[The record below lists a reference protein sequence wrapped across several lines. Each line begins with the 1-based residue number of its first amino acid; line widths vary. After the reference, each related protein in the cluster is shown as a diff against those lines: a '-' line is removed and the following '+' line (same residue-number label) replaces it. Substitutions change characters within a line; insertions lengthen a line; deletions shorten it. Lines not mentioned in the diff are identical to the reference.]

1 MQPIVGIDV
10 SKLKLDLCL
19 VINEKGKEKNK
30 FNVFRNTF
38 EGFQK
43 LLTWI
48 NLNCQGFEKP
58 VFCMEATGS
67 YMEEIAEF
75 LYDNGFDVSIV
86 NPLLTNSKKS
96 KLHSNKTDK
105 ADAKSIAKFYK
116 NEAPRLWTPQPKEY
130 RQLRDVC
137 RAIESLKTLS
147 VQEHNKLEARVM
159 NVAVKEAIN
168 SVISAI
174 KEQIKKLEIERK
186 KIIDEHS
193 HIKMQVEKI
202 IDINGVG
209 IVTACS
215 ILTEAPTPENFV
227 SAKQYAAFFGVTPQH
242 CESGSSVKKKSRI
255 SKIGSRRARKTFFMA
270 SMAVKRHNKDF
281 QPFVQRLEKRGKTA
295 KVIVCA
301 IMRKL
306 VHIIFGM
313 LKNNAPFDKNLAFA
327 C

>member
-10 SKLKLDLCL
+10 SKLKLDVCL
-19 VINEKGKEKNK
+19 IINDKPK
-30 FNVFRNTF
+30 FNIFQNTS
-38 EGFQK
+38 EGFPK

-48 NLNCQGFEKP
+48 NLKCQDFEKP

-75 LYDNGFDVSIV
+75 LYDNGFGVSIV
-86 NPLLTNSKKS
+86 NPLLIKKKNA

-105 ADAKSIAKFYK
+105 ADAKSIAKYCK
-116 NEAPRLWTPQPKEY
+116 NETPRLWSPQPQEY
-130 RQLRDVC
+130 RQLRDLC
-137 RAIESLKTLS
+137 RAIDSLKTLL
-147 VQEHNKLEARVM
+147 VQESNKLEARVI
-159 NVAVKEAIN
+159 NIAVKEAIN
-168 SVISAI
+168 TVISAI

-193 HIKMQVEKI
+193 QLKAQVEKI
-202 IDINGVG
+202 TDISGVG
-209 IVTACS
+209 IVTACC

-227 SAKQYAAFFGVTPQH
+227 NAKQYAAFFGVTPQH
-242 CESGSSVKKKSRI
+242 YESGSSVKKGSHI
-255 SKIGSRRARKTFFMA
+255 SKIGSKHARKTLFMA
-270 SMAVKRHNKDF
+270 SMAVKRHNENF
-281 QPFVQRLEKRGKTA
+281 QPFVQRLEKRGKKA
-295 KVIVCA
+295 KVIICS

-306 VHIIFGM
+306 VHIIYGM